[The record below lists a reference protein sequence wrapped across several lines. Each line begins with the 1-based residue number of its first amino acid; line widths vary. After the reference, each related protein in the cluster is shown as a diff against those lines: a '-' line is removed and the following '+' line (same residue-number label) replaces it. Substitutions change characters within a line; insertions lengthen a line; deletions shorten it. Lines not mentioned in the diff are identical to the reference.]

1 MRCEKVLGQLA
12 LYVDGML
19 DREVSGAISQH
30 LRGCTTCSR
39 ELERHGLLMES
50 LRQLPPVP
58 APKFL
63 YDLVELKINRAR
75 QDSWIH
81 TLRSAWEYRWS
92 RIKTTEGVW
101 YLTRLMGSLATL
113 VLFISIY
120 SAMNPLYLSLA
131 DQIPTHIDWPQTP
144 PSQRL
149 VYNVQKIFGMP
160 EAQKRPYRSSEA
172 KLNDLYLYNLSQ
184 SASRTAY
191 NDTVSVVAIVDRNGN
206 AKVQDVIDYPVD
218 DSLLSD
224 CTEMINSAGWRPASQ
239 NGRAVDSRQVFIF
252 SKIIVNN

>member
-19 DREVSGAISQH
+19 DREVSGAVAQH
-30 LRGCTTCSR
+30 LRGCGACSR
-39 ELERHGLLMES
+39 ELDRHSLLKEALHQ
-50 LRQLPPVP
+50 LRPVP
-58 APKFL
+58 APEYL
-63 YDLVELKINRAR
+63 YDLVELKIDQAR
-75 QDSWIH
+75 RDSWIH
-81 TLRSAWEYRWS
+81 VLRSAWEYRWS
-92 RIKTTEGVW
+92 RIKATEGIW
-101 YLTRLMGSLATL
+101 YLTRLMGSVATI

-131 DQIPTHIDWPQTP
+131 DQIPSRIDFPKTL

-149 VYNVQKIFGMP
+149 VHNVQKVFGMP
-160 EAQKRPYRSSEA
+160 EAQKRPFRSSEA
-172 KLNDLYLYNLSQ
+172 KINDLYLYNLGQ
-184 SASRTAY
+184 SASRTSY
-191 NDTVSVVAIVDRNGN
+191 DDTISLVAVVDRNGN